1 MLLVG
6 SIIKGLLQ
14 EGEIGEK
21 QFQEL
26 IVKRIEVNENNAVSF
41 LTPSK
46 NLIFN
51 TEFKIITQLKKDKQV
66 LDFLL

>member
-41 LTPSK
+41 FKPSK

>member
-14 EGEIGEK
+14 EEKIGEK
-21 QFQEL
+21 QFQEF
-26 IVKRIEVNENNAVSF
+26 IVKRIEINEINAVSF
-41 LTPSK
+41 FKPSK

-51 TEFKIITQLKKDKQV
+51 TEFEITQLKKDKQM

>member
-41 LTPSK
+41 FTPSK

-66 LDFLL
+66 LDFLF